1 MDSTIIVSIISAL
14 AAITIAA
21 ITYWSTK
28 QREREAEWRK
38 EKLGHYKEYFAA
50 LAANVGAHSTNESSK
65 NYAIAFN
72 TVGLFASQEVIKC
85 LHNYQDLTR
94 LPADQVPREK
104 HDKLLTELVLAI
116 RKDLKLK
123 PKDNIESFKYMVIA
137 SSARQ
142 T

>member
-1 MDSTIIVSIISAL
+1 MNSNLLISIISAST
-14 AAITIAA
+14 AIVVAA

-28 QREREAEWRK
+28 HREREAEWRK

-50 LAANVGAHSTNESSK
+50 LASNVGSHSTNESSK
-65 NYAIAFN
+65 RYAIAFN

-85 LHNYQDLTR
+85 LHNYQDLTQF
-94 LPADQVPREK
+94 PAGQVSRDK

-123 PKDNIESFKYMVIA
+123 PKDDVTSFKYFVIESGA
-137 SSARQ
+137 K
-142 T
+142 